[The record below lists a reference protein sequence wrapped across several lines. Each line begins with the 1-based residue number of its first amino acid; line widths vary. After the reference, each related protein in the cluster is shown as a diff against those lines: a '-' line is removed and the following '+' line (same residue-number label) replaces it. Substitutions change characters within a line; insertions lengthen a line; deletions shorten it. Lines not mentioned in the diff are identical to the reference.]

1 MSRLEFLISNVRSE
15 WIIFKKCCSHVLF
28 TREKIL
34 FLSLLDRTLVWYDSL
49 TTFSLSRPFLV
60 LLDRD
65 FVLNWHVSDDKKSTR
80 PFCRVSGTEGG
91 EEDTGCTHQ
100 TPSLATLFNPLTPLL
115 LPLYLPIVL
124 YACVITKGKWA
135 VQYTTALYRSRI
147 FFFFD
152 SYIFP
157 FSLRRS
163 F

>member
-1 MSRLEFLISNVRSE
+1 MLLTRIIHTRKNSFPFSSRSYSRMIRFSYYLL
-15 WIIFKKCCSHVLF
+15 
-28 TREKIL
+28 T
-34 FLSLLDRTLVWYDSL
+34 LSPLLY
-49 TTFSLSRPFLV
+49 FLV

-100 TPSLATLFNPLTPLL
+100 TPSLATLFNPLTPPPPPPLPSHCTLCMCNYEREVSCTVYHSAISRSNFLL
-115 LPLYLPIVL
+115 LRFLLF
-124 YACVITKGKWA
+124 
-135 VQYTTALYRSRI
+135 S
-147 FFFFD
+147 
-152 SYIFP
+152 

>member
-1 MSRLEFLISNVRSE
+1 M
-15 WIIFKKCCSHVLF
+15 LF
-28 TREKIL
+28 TRIIHTRKNSFPFSSRSYSRMIRFSYYL
-34 FLSLLDRTLVWYDSL
+34 LTLSPLLY
-49 TTFSLSRPFLV
+49 FLV

-135 VQYTTALYRSRI
+135 VQYTTALYHGRI

-152 SYIFP
+152 SYYSP
-157 FSLRRS
+157 FLSEDLFNKS
-163 F
+163 FWKF